1 MAAPFVS
8 YAAPRRGHQNRT
20 KEEFVAIDEARQQ
33 GREATDEGAGKAQ
46 EVAAQAKE
54 QVQQKADE
62 VKAKASDRL
71 REQLDS
77 RSTQL
82 GDQATSFGRA
92 IRKSAELLD
101 GEDNASGARAANW
114 AADQVERVGGYLTDS
129 DSSRFLGDLEDFGR
143 QRPWAAGA
151 LGAGLGFVGA
161 RFLKASSE
169 SRYDT
174 SYRSARDADLPISRD
189 GGQTAAPSQAGAG
202 DGD

>member
-1 MAAPFVS
+1 MAI
-8 YAAPRRGHQNRT
+8 
-20 KEEFVAIDEARQQ
+20 EEATQQ
-33 GREATDEGAGKAQ
+33 GREATGEAAEKAQ
-46 EVAAQAKE
+46 EVTAQAKE
-54 QVQQKADE
+54 HVQQKADE
-62 VKAKASDRL
+62 VKAKASDRV

-92 IRKSAELLD
+92 IRKSAELLE
-101 GEDNASGARAANW
+101 GEGKASGARAAHW
-114 AADQVERVGGYLTDS
+114 AADRVERVAGYLTDS
-129 DSSRFLGDLEDFGR
+129 DSNRFIGDAEAFGR

-151 LGAGLGFVGA
+151 LGAALGFVGA

-174 SYRSARDADLPISRD
+174 SYRMARDADVAISRD
-189 GGQTAAPSQAGAG
+189 GHHSVALSRAGAG

>member
-1 MAAPFVS
+1 M
-8 YAAPRRGHQNRT
+8 
-20 KEEFVAIDEARQQ
+20 AIDEAWQQ
-33 GREATDEGAGKAQ
+33 GREATGGAAGKAQ

-54 QVQQKADE
+54 QVQEKADE

-77 RSTQL
+77 RSTEIGEQT
-82 GDQATSFGRA
+82 TSFGRA

-101 GEDNASGARAANW
+101 GEDNASGARAARW
-114 AADQVERVGGYLTDS
+114 AADRVERVAGYLTDS
-129 DSSRFLGDLEDFGR
+129 DSSRFIGDLEGFGR
-143 QRPWAAGA
+143 QRPWAAGV
-151 LGAGLGFVGA
+151 LGAAIGFVGA

-174 SYRSARDADLPISRD
+174 SYRTGRDADLPISRD
-189 GGQTAAPSQAGAG
+189 GDQTAAVSRAGAG

>member
-1 MAAPFVS
+1 
-8 YAAPRRGHQNRT
+8 
-20 KEEFVAIDEARQQ
+20 VAIDEAWQQ
-33 GREATDEGAGKAQ
+33 GREATGGAAGKAQ

-54 QVQQKADE
+54 QVQEKADE

-82 GDQATSFGRA
+82 GEQATSFGRA
-92 IRKSAELLD
+92 IRKSAELLE
-101 GEDNASGARAANW
+101 GEDNASAARTAHW
-114 AADQVERVGGYLTDS
+114 AADRVERVAGYLKHS
-129 DSSRFLGDLEDFGR
+129 DSNRFIGDLEGFGR

-151 LGAGLGFVGA
+151 LGAAVGFVGA

-174 SYRSARDADLPISRD
+174 SYRTARDADLPISRD
-189 GGQTAAPSQAGAG
+189 GDQTAPVSRAGAG